1 MLSDM
6 PPAKPAKEIPN
17 ALGFRRPIFAGA
29 ARVRPPTFFTARPPP
44 VAAMLLASMGPPG
57 GDTGALSVMSSL
69 VRNSILV
76 R

>member
-44 VAAMLLASMGPPG
+44 PPPPVAAMLSSMGPPG
-57 GDTGALSVMSSL
+57 GDTGALSAISKFGQ
-69 VRNSILV
+69 
-76 R
+76 